1 MDDDHVCVT
10 ITVTT
15 VNVHIFAVFVSW
27 MVGRLLVRCL
37 VVWLFVCCYVFFV
50 VLASLFPDI
59 LKKKNHVNQPTELK
73 HLIECCNSYPLHRLQ
88 N

>member
-15 VNVHIFAVFVSW
+15 FNVHIFAVFVSW
-27 MVGRLLVRCL
+27 LLVRCL
-37 VVWLFVCCYVFFV
+37 VVCLFVCCYVFFV

-59 LKKKNHVNQPTELK
+59 YKKKKPCQSTN
-73 HLIECCNSYPLHRLQ
+73 
-88 N
+88 